1 MQHNDRQYGIPFCE
15 YNDTKANIEAIT
27 GLSEGCIAYA
37 TDTNELGTYDGSDW
51 QWANLDYINQ
61 DVTTTG
67 TPTFNSLTVTG
78 SVVIN
83 EGGGDND
90 TRIEGDTDENLFYAD
105 AGNDR
110 IGIKTTSPDAALH
123 VVSGSYPVTIIERN
137 ELTSDIVYLTQAY
150 KATKTTNMSD
160 GFGCVISFIIEDD
173 AAVANQIVQF
183 GGERNGA
190 DDTGKFFINVANGGA
205 FGDYELT
212 VLNNGNVG
220 IGTMNPGQ
228 ILDINSGSGNMIAD
242 GYDSHPSFSY
252 KKENITDVGEVLPYL
267 VASPPKRFNRKPH
280 VSAEELRKFAIKT
293 HLEAWIKEFGGEVV
307 DGELQG
313 DDYRG
318 GKLKLIKDQELL
330 NLIDTE
336 ADRLREERRQEKKWQ
351 RKYVG
356 LIIDD
361 DNIINN
367 LPEIIV
373 KNDDD
378 EIYGWNVDSYI
389 GMLHKAIIELS
400 KRIDK
405 LEGVKL

>member
-1 MQHNDRQYGIPFCE
+1 MAQLTSRTELTEPADNDLLHII
-15 YNDTKANIEAIT
+15 DTSDT
-27 GLSEGCIAYA
+27 
-37 TDTNELGTYDGSDW
+37 TDGALGTSKKI
-51 QWANLDYINQ
+51 QHSNLIKSTAIDLNTTHRTSNGTDHSYIDQ

-83 EGGGDND
+83 EGGGVND
-90 TRIEGDTDENLFYAD
+90 TRIEGDTDENLFYVD
-105 AGNDR
+105 AVNDR
-110 IGIKTTSPDAALH
+110 IGIRTASPDGNLH
-123 VVSGSYPVTIIERN
+123 IYSGELVLGCESVSSGFISSDESLYFNTDRN
-137 ELTSDIVYLTQAY
+137 ANDTNADLIFGTNRTESTGGTELVRFKD
-150 KATKTTNMSD
+150 
-160 GFGCVISFIIEDD
+160 
-173 AAVANQIVQF
+173 
-183 GGERNGA
+183 
-190 DDTGKFFINVANGGA
+190 
-205 FGDYELT
+205 
-212 VLNNGNVG
+212 NGNVG
-220 IGTMNPGQ
+220 IGTTAPSR
-228 ILDINSGSGNMIAD
+228 ILDCNDGSGNMIAD
-242 GYDSHPSFSY
+242 GYDCHPSFSY
-252 KKENITDVGEVLPYL
+252 KKENITDVGDVLPYL
-267 VASPPKRFNRKPH
+267 VASPPKRFNRIPY
-280 VSAEELRKFAIKT
+280 VSAEELREFAIKT
-293 HLEAWIKEFGGEVV
+293 HLDAWINEFGGEVI
-307 DGELQG
+307 DGALQG

-378 EIYGWNVDSYI
+378 EIDGWNVDSYI

>member
-1 MQHNDRQYGIPFCE
+1 MAQLTSRTELTEPADNDLLHII
-15 YNDTKANIEAIT
+15 DTSDT
-27 GLSEGCIAYA
+27 
-37 TDTNELGTYDGSDW
+37 TDGALGTSKKI
-51 QWANLDYINQ
+51 QHSNLIKSTAIALNTTHRTSNGTDHSYINQ

-90 TRIEGDTDENLFYAD
+90 TRIEGDTEQNLFYVD

-110 IGIKTTSPDAALH
+110 VGIGTASPANKFHIVGGGITLGIPAFLGTAGIAIKQSADAVTSGILIEA
-123 VVSGSYPVTIIERN
+123 SGS
-137 ELTSDIVYLTQAY
+137 
-150 KATKTTNMSD
+150 TN
-160 GFGCVISFIIEDD
+160 
-173 AAVANQIVQF
+173 
-183 GGERNGA
+183 
-190 DDTGKFFINVANGGA
+190 NGGLYYNSSA
-205 FGDYELT
+205 L
-212 VLNNGNVG
+212 VLREGGFDTLAVDGGNVG
-220 IGTMNPGQ
+220 IGTTSPGQ
-228 ILDINSGSGNMIAD
+228 ILDCNDGSGNMIAD

-252 KKENITDVGEVLPYL
+252 KKENITDVGDVLPYL

-280 VSAEELRKFAIKT
+280 VSAEELREFAIKT
-293 HLEAWIKEFGGEVV
+293 HLEAWINEFGGEVI
-307 DGELQG
+307 DGALQG

-318 GKLKLIKDQELL
+318 GKLKLIKDQKLL

-378 EIYGWNVDSYI
+378 EIDGWNVDSYI